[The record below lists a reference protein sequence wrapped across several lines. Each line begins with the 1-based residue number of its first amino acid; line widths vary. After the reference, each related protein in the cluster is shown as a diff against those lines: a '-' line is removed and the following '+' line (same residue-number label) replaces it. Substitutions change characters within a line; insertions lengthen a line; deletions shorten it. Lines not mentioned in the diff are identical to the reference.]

1 VVAHLVRL
9 KLALLRGGLRSSV
22 WKVVGLVLGAVYAV
36 LLVVLAV
43 AGLVVLGVQEDRELP
58 RTVLTLAGTALVA
71 GWWLL
76 PLVAFGVDSTLDPA
90 RFRLFPVP
98 RRQLLTGLAVAGL
111 VGLPGVATVL
121 VAVATPLAWWREAA
135 AVPAALVGG
144 LLGTAICVVG
154 SRAVTTVLAPLVTG
168 RRFREVAAVL
178 AVVPLVLAGPIV
190 LGVGAGLAAV
200 ADALPRIAV
209 VVGWTPFGAPWALA
223 ADVAE
228 GSWLAAVAKLAVA
241 VVTLVVLAVV
251 WDRALAAA
259 LVRPEGGGRVARSTG
274 LGFFGRLPAT
284 PTGAVAAR
292 SLTYWLRD
300 SRYAASV
307 AVVPVMVL
315 LLWFLGRGG
324 GSLLGAGVL
333 VAFIMGWVSSADVSS
348 DGTAFWLHVAAP
360 LTGRADRTG
369 RALAG
374 LVVGGAVVL
383 VVNLVVLAV
392 GRRADHLARRVRGL
406 LRARR
411 LPGPQTGRE
420 PVRHPA
426 GHLVRRDG
434 VADGRSAGAPRP
446 VPADDRPRCRGDL
459 DRARGAHRARRGR
472 RPGAGRG
479 GPGRGH
485 PDRCAGLRLPRPG
498 AAAGAPVVRLS
509 RDRDSRYVT
518 HMSPRQHR
526 HGRRGTPGGAA
537 L

>member
-1 VVAHLVRL
+1 MVAHLVRL
-9 KLALLRGGLRSSV
+9 KIALLRGGLRSSV

-43 AGLVVLGVQEDRELP
+43 AGLVALGVQDDRELP

-111 VGLPGVATVL
+111 IGLPGVATVL
-121 VAVATPLAWWREAA
+121 VALATPLAWWRDAA

-178 AVVPLVLAGPIV
+178 AVVPLILAGPIV

-200 ADALPRIAV
+200 ADALPGIAV

-223 ADVAE
+223 ADVAG
-228 GSWLAAVAKLAVA
+228 GSWLAAGAKLAISLA
-241 VVTLVVLAVV
+241 TLVVLAVV

-348 DGTAFWLHVAAP
+348 DGTAFWLHTAAP
-360 LTGRADRTG
+360 VTGRADRTG

-374 LVVGGAVVL
+374 LAVGGAVVL

-392 GRRADHLARRVRGL
+392 
-406 LRARR
+406 
-411 LPGPQTGRE
+411 TGRWADAPALLGMSLGVLTTALGASAVYSARVVY
-420 PVRHPA
+420 PVRKPGENPFTTPQGTSFA
-426 GHLVRRDG
+426 VMVSQMIGVLALLVLCLPTIVLGVVAISTGHVVPTVLAAVVG
-434 VADGRSAGAPRP
+434 P
-446 VPADDRPRCRGDL
+446 VL
-459 DRARGAHRARRGR
+459 
-472 RPGAGRG
+472 GAGVLI
-479 GPGRGH
+479 
-485 PDRCAGLRLPRPG
+485 AGVRIGARIYDARAPELLQALRSF
-498 AAAGAPVVRLS
+498 A
-509 RDRDSRYVT
+509 
-518 HMSPRQHR
+518 
-526 HGRRGTPGGAA
+526 
-537 L
+537 